1 MLFNGKII
9 LVFNQDANLR
19 QLFLFLKDF
28 QLIHMHI
35 CRITVILSEAKDM
48 YAVNYEK
55 KIEHDC
61 VRSGSRI

>member
-9 LVFNQDANLR
+9 LVFNQGANLR

-48 YAVNYEK
+48 YAVNYE
-55 KIEHDC
+55 
-61 VRSGSRI
+61 